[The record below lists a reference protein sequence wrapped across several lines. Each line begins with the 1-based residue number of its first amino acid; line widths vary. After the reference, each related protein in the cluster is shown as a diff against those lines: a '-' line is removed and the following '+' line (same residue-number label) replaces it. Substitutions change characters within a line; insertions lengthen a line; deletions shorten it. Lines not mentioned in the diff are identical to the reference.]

1 MRTNSVAVLDQDF
14 TRRRELSQRL
24 ARLCEVHFCC
34 SAGAFLKTI
43 ATHSPAVALI
53 GGTPGGVTEAIE
65 AAQRVRELHPGTKV
79 VFVADQSS
87 EGVAVDALRAGVA
100 EYLRAPVTILEL
112 SEAVSKFLQC
122 QSDVDDC
129 SELIGTCAPMRELKD
144 LIRRVAPLNS
154 TVLITGETGTGKEVV
169 ARLIHRLSARRK
181 APLVSVNCAAIP
193 DTLLESELFGHEPGA
208 FSGSV
213 RRHTGQIKM
222 ADGGSLFLDELGDM
236 SLAAQAKLL
245 RVIEERHVRPL
256 GSSTESPVD
265 IRLIAATHQDLEGLT
280 SDGRFRSDLYY
291 RINVARLEIPPL
303 RLRIADLPALAHH
316 FLRQISQRNGLVVEG
331 FTNAAMARLMAHHWP
346 GNLRELRNVV
356 EMATVVCQSEIIS
369 ESDLNALRHAGG
381 AGPLKM
387 RTNSSVPLPTLPVK
401 PDADRLLEALT
412 ATDWNVT
419 KAAELLHWSRM
430 TVYRRFAKYGMERPA
445 IDPTPLPGEIED
457 AVKRLAACS

>member
-43 ATHSPAVALI
+43 ATHSPAVALN

-154 TVLITGETGTGKEVV
+154 TVLITGE
-169 ARLIHRLSARRK
+169 R
-181 APLVSVNCAAIP
+181 
-193 DTLLESELFGHEPGA
+193 EP
-208 FSGSV
+208 
-213 RRHTGQIKM
+213 
-222 ADGGSLFLDELGDM
+222 E
-236 SLAAQAKLL
+236 
-245 RVIEERHVRPL
+245 
-256 GSSTESPVD
+256 
-265 IRLIAATHQDLEGLT
+265 
-280 SDGRFRSDLYY
+280 
-291 RINVARLEIPPL
+291 
-303 RLRIADLPALAHH
+303 
-316 FLRQISQRNGLVVEG
+316 
-331 FTNAAMARLMAHHWP
+331 
-346 GNLRELRNVV
+346 
-356 EMATVVCQSEIIS
+356 
-369 ESDLNALRHAGG
+369 
-381 AGPLKM
+381 
-387 RTNSSVPLPTLPVK
+387 
-401 PDADRLLEALT
+401 
-412 ATDWNVT
+412 
-419 KAAELLHWSRM
+419 
-430 TVYRRFAKYGMERPA
+430 
-445 IDPTPLPGEIED
+445 
-457 AVKRLAACS
+457 KR